1 LTSIKA
7 YQNYEHS
14 TINVGMRRGARCSNA
29 SELCWSMFV
38 EITRIRDLIE
48 AFITQELKPGLPES
62 TAARTHRQPTPSSIG
77 AAQVELGQTSQEEF
91 NAVKVDVALALQ
103 ADAVG
108 DQSACEQAL
117 ADAKRLLDSAGSQT
131 DGARR

>member
-1 LTSIKA
+1 MDTSRL
-7 YQNYEHS
+7 EP
-14 TINVGMRRGARCSNA
+14 INSH
-29 SELCWSMFV
+29 
-38 EITRIRDLIE
+38 
-48 AFITQELKPGLPES
+48 PGLGI
-62 TAARTHRQPTPSSIG
+62 RRKI
-77 AAQVELGQTSQEEF
+77 
-91 NAVKVDVALALQ
+91 NAVKSAVALALQ

>member
-1 LTSIKA
+1 MNIQL
-7 YQNYEHS
+7 
-14 TINVGMRRGARCSNA
+14 NVGMRRGARCSNA
-29 SELCWSMFV
+29 SELSWSMFV
-38 EITRIRDLIE
+38 GKHRIRDLIE

-62 TAARTHRQPTPSSIG
+62 TAARTHRQPRPSSIG

-117 ADAKRLLDSAGSQT
+117 AHAKRLLGSAGNQT
-131 DGARR
+131 DDARR

>member
-1 LTSIKA
+1 MLA
-7 YQNYEHS
+7 C
-14 TINVGMRRGARCSNA
+14 GAAPAAAMPA
-29 SELCWSMFV
+29 SYPGPCLSEN
-38 EITRIRDLIE
+38 TRIRDLIE

-117 ADAKRLLDSAGSQT
+117 ADTKRLLDSAGSQT

>member
-1 LTSIKA
+1 
-7 YQNYEHS
+7 
-14 TINVGMRRGARCSNA
+14 
-29 SELCWSMFV
+29 MFV

-62 TAARTHRQPTPSSIG
+62 TAARTHRQATPSSIG

>member
-1 LTSIKA
+1 MNI
-7 YQNYEHS
+7 Q
-14 TINVGMRRGARCSNA
+14 R
-29 SELCWSMFV
+29 SMSACAAALAAAMPAV
-38 EITRIRDLIE
+38 MLVHVCRKSPERDLIE

-91 NAVKVDVALALQ
+91 NAVKVAVALALQ